1 MDVLCITMLAL
12 FFCIFLRNK
21 GKAREGS
28 KAGKVAIREHDVRR
42 QAGLGSRQ
50 QGISLLE
57 WKTAYN
63 C

>member
-1 MDVLCITMLAL
+1 MFFVLPCLHCSFV
-12 FFCIFLRNK
+12 FFCGI
-21 GKAREGS
+21 RERQG